1 MNSLPVMVETAAIPE
16 LPSEARRVLVILN
29 PTAGRGKKTLG
40 AILQDLERYGCVV
53 SLRETTAPGDAG
65 HIAEREGPLHDVV
78 AVAGGDGTINEVTNG
93 LARLAAPPALAIIP
107 LGTANVVAWEISL
120 GTDAARVARTIAEG
134 RPIEIY
140 PGIVNGRRFVIMC
153 GVGFDAAVVASVDTR
168 LKRRW
173 GKLAYVWRMMVEMV
187 RYDFPTF
194 IVTVDGVAY
203 RAASAV
209 IAKGHFYGGRFICA
223 PDAKLTEPSFEVCLF
238 LRGGTWH
245 ALRYSLGLALGR
257 LSRMSTIRIV
267 RGQRIDLAGPADAPI
282 QADGEVVARLPATI
296 QLQQQSMRLLSPSDR
311 SRDR

>member
-1 MNSLPVMVETAAIPE
+1 MPE
-16 LPSEARRVLVILN
+16 LPSEARRVLVIFN
-29 PTAGRGKKTLG
+29 PTAGRGKQTLA
-40 AILQDLERYGCVV
+40 AILDDLKRHGCVV

-65 HIAEREGPLHDVV
+65 HIAEREGPQHDVV

-107 LGTANVVAWEISL
+107 FGTANVLAWEISL

-134 RPIEIY
+134 RPIEVY

-153 GVGFDAAVVASVDTR
+153 GVGFDATVVAGVDSR

-187 RYDFPTF
+187 RYEFPTF
-194 IVTVDGVAY
+194 TVTVDGVAY

-209 IAKGHFYGGRFICA
+209 IAKGHFYGGRFVCA
-223 PDAKLTEPSFEVCLF
+223 PDARLTEPSFEVCLF
-238 LRGGTWH
+238 LRGGAWH
-245 ALRYSLGLALGR
+245 VLRYALGLALGR
-257 LSRMSTIRIV
+257 LCRMSTIRIL
-267 RGQRIDLAGPADAPI
+267 RGQRIELSGPADAPI

-296 QLQQQSMRLLSPSDR
+296 HLQQQPMRLLCPAGVTR
-311 SRDR
+311 A